1 MDSPRF
7 AAYFSHSWHPRD
19 VEINLAVWEEISK
32 ECELLVDVP
41 EEPGAEPAYHIN
53 RIEELLRR
61 SDLFVCVLTYRD
73 KPAGSGAGD
82 GALRC
87 SAYSLFEIRLAE
99 RFRLPRLVM
108 YERKTGFKSP
118 LRTRPGEI
126 YMAFDRGAD
135 ALPEQRQW
143 RNTTGPNIRQ
153 WIDWATDHRKPASY
167 EPSALAV
174 SLIPPDAPD
183 GDEVKAALRE
193 TLREA
198 GYERVSFNSAHE
210 NNTEAFQILGA
221 AGLVIADLSSE
232 NPATRQIFSAA
243 HGQCIPAI
251 RTMREEKPLPWLLEG
266 HPGGYQLDIARWKTP
281 ADLAAAI
288 APRARSMFRVSNA
301 LGEKEARRYL
311 NSKRYAKF
319 LVFLSHTL
327 KPPNR
332 DLVEA
337 VFEKLAECYVRPFE
351 YHLVNT
357 SGSDWKAELSEQLNR
372 TTHFVALLT
381 DGYELSPVCTYEM
394 EEILKRGSDVKIF
407 PFMAGGR
414 SVPHPKLGHLHH
426 RLLSGKDAGADAE
439 VVAKEVMEAL
449 TAGGG

>member
-1 MDSPRF
+1 MDSARF
-7 AAYFSHSWHPRD
+7 AAYFSHSWHSRD

-32 ECELLVDVP
+32 ACELLVDVP

-73 KPAGSGAGD
+73 KPAGTGAGD

-99 RFRLPRLVM
+99 RFRLPRLVL

-118 LRTRPGEI
+118 LRTRPGEV
-126 YMAFDRGAD
+126 YMAFDRGMD

-143 RNTTGPNIRQ
+143 RTTTAPNIRQ
-153 WIDWATDHRKPASY
+153 WVEWAAGHRAPAGY
-167 EPSALAV
+167 EPSPLAV
-174 SLIPPDAPD
+174 SLFPPDAPD
-183 GDEVKAALRE
+183 AAEVKLMLGE
-193 TLREA
+193 TLRAE

-221 AGLVIADLSSE
+221 AGLVIADLDTD
-232 NPATRQIFSAA
+232 NPATREVFSAA
-243 HGQCIPAI
+243 HGMCIPAI
-251 RTMREEKPLPWLLEG
+251 RLMREERPLPWLLEG

-281 ADLAAAI
+281 SDLPAVI
-288 APRARSMFRVSNA
+288 APRARSMFRVSSA
-301 LGEKEARRYL
+301 LGNAEARRYL
-311 NSKRYAKF
+311 NSKRYSKF

-327 KPPNR
+327 KPPQR
-332 DLVEA
+332 GLVEA
-337 VFEKLAECYVRPFE
+337 VFERLAEGFVRPFE

-372 TTHFVALLT
+372 TTHFVVLLT
-381 DGYELSPVCTYEM
+381 DGYELSPVCTYEL
-394 EEILKRGSDVKIF
+394 EEILKRGSEVTVF

-426 RLLSGKDAGADAE
+426 RLLSGTEVRADAE
-439 VVAKEVMEAL
+439 VVAKEVMQAL